1 MKISIIV
8 PVLNEAKNLP
18 RIFQQLQLF
27 RELNH
32 EVIVVDGGSVDNS
45 LALSYK
51 GADVVLSSVPGR
63 AVQMNNGAAVASGD
77 VFLFLHADTVLP
89 RDAAVLITS
98 IKNDSF
104 WGFFSVRLSGHKA
117 VFRLIEWLINHR
129 SGFSSI
135 ATGDQAIFI
144 ERNFFNNIGGFP
156 EIMLMEDIAVSRLL
170 KNITVPVRLASK
182 VITSSRRWEQN
193 GVVATVL
200 LMWKLRL
207 LYFFGVSPEKLC
219 RMYR

>member
-8 PVLNEAKNLP
+8 PVLNEVKSLP
-18 RIFQQLQLF
+18 SILQQLQSF
-27 RELNH
+27 RELSH
-32 EVIVVDGGSVDNS
+32 EVIVVDGGSFDNS
-45 LALSYK
+45 LALARN
-51 GADVVLSSVPGR
+51 GADVVISSLPGR
-63 AVQMNNGAAVASGD
+63 AVQMNNGAAVSSGD
-77 VFLFLHADTVLP
+77 VLLFLHADTILP
-89 RDAAVLITS
+89 KDAAALIIS
-98 IKNDSF
+98 IKNDRF
-104 WGFFSVRLSGHKA
+104 WGFFSVRLSSHKSI
-117 VFRLIEWLINHR
+117 FRLIEWLINQR
-129 SGFSSI
+129 SKFSSI

-144 ERNFFNNIGGFP
+144 EQKLFNAVGGFP

-170 KNITVPVRLASK
+170 KKITAPVRLASK